1 MSFSLLRKN
10 ESSRQY
16 VQWITSC
23 MWVDLVNTM
32 YINQNVLTNH
42 FLGSFSTSQAARC
55 LQDPNPGPFW
65 WFRTVDPWQGYRG
78 FTRTGMRSP
87 WWLKPYIVSFG
98 FLVFND
104 ACLPATRQW
113 INRMVGHLAEYSA
126 LLRWIS
132 VIFLHAIWD
141 VSWHH
146 FRIPSKW
153 STKYLVAPVFFGM
166 KLAKT
171 HQWNWCDT
179 RKD

>member
-10 ESSRQY
+10 ESSRQC

-65 WFRTVDPWQGYRG
+65 WFRTIDPWQGYRG

-87 WWLKPYIVSFG
+87 WWLKHYIVSFG

-104 ACLPATRQW
+104 ACLPATRLW

-132 VIFLHAIWD
+132 VIFLHA
-141 VSWHH
+141 
-146 FRIPSKW
+146 
-153 STKYLVAPVFFGM
+153 FGM
-166 KLAKT
+166 CHGIILEF
-171 HQWNWCDT
+171 HQNEGPST
-179 RKD
+179 